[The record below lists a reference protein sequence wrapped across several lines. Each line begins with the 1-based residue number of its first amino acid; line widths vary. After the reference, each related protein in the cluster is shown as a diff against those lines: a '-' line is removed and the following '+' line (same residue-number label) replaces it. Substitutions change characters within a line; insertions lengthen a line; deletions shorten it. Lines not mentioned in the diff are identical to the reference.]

1 MLHPEQRLQQDK
13 KNKDYTKVIFDKL
26 RKLIIIPRATEI
38 RLLEAIA
45 RRWEIIGPIEIDS
58 NIGDET
64 EITRALDLLTDHIRR
79 QVEYEFD
86 LSTEVKKLLAILHI
100 LKFEINGEKMD
111 DFVLDKMD
119 KEPRSDTT
127 PSKTEKQQIKRNIE
141 KLIWEDLRTTHA
153 ILNKKDNRNMPKIT
167 VLRSIAAQWGLQY
180 KLDPDLDN
188 DSQVN
193 AALTAL
199 ATDVYRKNGVGT
211 EIVTTN
217 ASHIPSSSQS
227 ISSSSSSSTEN
238 QSPLSIDASNH
249 ISDVRRLGSSRI
261 PKYPTPKGAKR
272 RVVQKKKVHPSG
284 ESRCESEDGPIAKKA
299 PQDLGSS
306 TISLQPFN
314 FFSNSSNS
322 SSSFSNAAFG
332 APETSF
338 CYYPPQNQWQSS
350 SYTTSTS
357 YHIPGY
363 SDWIFPTHSGDG
375 RNKQNPPFMWNGCQF
390 ALQNPQVTG
399 TPTEELQ
406 TQQSLPMV
414 QKVIKQPSFIEAKR
428 SQRKELNKQN
438 LSSLSIRLPNPLT
451 GGIFYRQSLYI
462 KDLMRLRPKR
472 WLGDSLIQCAIDRL
486 VSENLNPEQQEKI
499 HLFDSTFFSGRA
511 GNIVTAEPPQSR
523 EKMAESMMKACVEKQ
538 ERKRKIPIFEKD
550 LLVVPVNHSKHWI
563 LCLVVNPK
571 GAIVEE
577 GKDDDENKCRII
589 VFDSIGCTVRKK
601 DVVLFM
607 KIYMRQQFEKVWKL
621 NGVFQEE
628 IIEIP
633 EVEHPYKQLNDYDC
647 GVYTIMF
654 CQSIFINYTKFFEA
668 QNKPALDLHEFDKSA
683 RNANSMTLRTDVLN
697 WFLELVDEEF
707 CPDLDMNSLIEMA
720 PALRDII

>member
-79 QVEYEFD
+79 EIEYEFD
-86 LSTEVKKLLAILHI
+86 LISKLSMLQIL
-100 LKFEINGEKMD
+100 EIVEWHLFTSLPSEENGE
-111 DFVLDKMD
+111 
-119 KEPRSDTT
+119 
-127 PSKTEKQQIKRNIE
+127 
-141 KLIWEDLRTTHA
+141 
-153 ILNKKDNRNMPKIT
+153 
-167 VLRSIAAQWGLQY
+167 AQ
-180 KLDPDLDN
+180 
-188 DSQVN
+188 
-193 AALTAL
+193 
-199 ATDVYRKNGVGT
+199 
-211 EIVTTN
+211 ETTN
-217 ASHIPSSSQS
+217 ASNIPSSSQS
-227 ISSSSSSSTEN
+227 ISSSSPSSTEN

-249 ISDVRRLGSSRI
+249 ISVDRRLGSSRI
-261 PKYPTPKGAKR
+261 SKNPISKGAKK

-363 SDWIFPTHSGDG
+363 SDWNFPTHSGDG
-375 RNKQNPPFMWNGCQF
+375 GNKPNPPFMWNSCQS
-390 ALQNPQVTG
+390 APPNPQVTMNL
-399 TPTEELQ
+399 TPTSELQ
-406 TQQSLPMV
+406 EQQSVPMA
-414 QKVIKQPSFIEAKR
+414 QQVINQPSFIESKR
-428 SQRKELNKQN
+428 NQRKELNKQK

-451 GGIFYRQSLYI
+451 SGIFYRQSLYI
-462 KDLMRLRPKR
+462 KDLMRLRPKL

-523 EKMAESMMKACVEKQ
+523 EKMADSMMKACVEKQ

-571 GAIVEE
+571 GAIVEK

-668 QNKPALDLHEFDKSA
+668 QNKPALDLHEFDKNA
-683 RNANSMTLRTDVLN
+683 RNADSNTLRTDVLN

-707 CPDLDMNSLIEMA
+707 CPDLNMNSLIEMA